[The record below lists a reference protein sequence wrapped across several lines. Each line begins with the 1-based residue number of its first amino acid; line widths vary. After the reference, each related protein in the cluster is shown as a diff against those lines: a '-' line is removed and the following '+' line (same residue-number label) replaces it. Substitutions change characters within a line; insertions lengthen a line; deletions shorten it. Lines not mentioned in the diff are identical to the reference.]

1 MGGWGEE
8 QCRDGK
14 LRKRQDNEGCVGEGL
29 GTRRGQP
36 ELWAL
41 LSRHDPE
48 GPLRGHDWVQAHAA
62 AVLERALQWQTGLVL
77 AVEMEG
83 SRQKSPGSE
92 DR

>member
-1 MGGWGEE
+1 MGSSESAKIM
-8 QCRDGK
+8 RAA
-14 LRKRQDNEGCVGEGL
+14 VGEGL

-62 AVLERALQWQTGLVL
+62 AVPERALQWQTGLVL
-77 AVEMEG
+77 AVEMDG
-83 SRQKSPGSE
+83 SKTEVTGSE